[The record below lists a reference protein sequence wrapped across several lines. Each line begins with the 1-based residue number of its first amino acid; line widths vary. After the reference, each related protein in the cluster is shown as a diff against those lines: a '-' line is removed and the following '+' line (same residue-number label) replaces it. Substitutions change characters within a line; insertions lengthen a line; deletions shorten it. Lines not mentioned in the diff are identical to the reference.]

1 MGLILNNNNIN
12 KIYYGSSEV
21 SKVYFGT
28 IQVYPTKSS
37 YVPNPNITTFTRYQE
52 FTTDN
57 GRYLNMVKL
66 ESGDYTNADYPSIT
80 CPESV
85 VSGANR
91 LVRIYGRLTCPSDTD
106 WVSYYGN
113 TTNFTLTTSSTSAY
127 SGNPILNLSY
137 AYDDNK
143 RLRKGVEKNYLELL
157 NNKNFVVD
165 IPAGS
170 TSSGILLNH
179 MYLYY
184 QSENG
189 EPDVNSKVVS
199 SGLVDFANGVD
210 GLLQIG
216 YGDNGINKDYVEIDL
231 VKSGIYTYTSKD
243 DYLLNPLNVSLE
255 NSIMVANS

>member
-1 MGLILNNNNIN
+1 MGLILKEANIN
-12 KIYYGSSEV
+12 KLYYGSSEV

-28 IQVYPTKSS
+28 IQVYPNKDT
-37 YVPNPNITTFTRYQE
+37 YIPNPNITTFTNYQDK
-52 FTTDN
+52 TSNN

-113 TTNFTLTTSSTSAY
+113 TTNFTLTTSSTSTS

-137 AYDDNK
+137 AYNDNK
-143 RLRKGVEKNYLELL
+143 RLRKSNETTYLELSS
-157 NNKNFVVD
+157 NKNFVVD

-170 TSSGILLNH
+170 ASSDTFLNH

-189 EPDVNSKVVS
+189 EPDVNSKVES
-199 SGLVDFANGVD
+199 SGLINFANRED

-231 VKSGIYTYTSKD
+231 VKSGIYNFTSKD

>member
-1 MGLILNNNNIN
+1 MSIILNNNNIN

-21 SKVYFGT
+21 SKVYLGT
-28 IQVYPTKSS
+28 IQVYPNKDT
-37 YVPNPNITTFTRYQE
+37 YIPNPNITTFTRYQE

-66 ESGDYTNADYPSIT
+66 ESGDYTDADYPSIT

-85 VSGANR
+85 VSGVNR
-91 LVRIYGRLTCPSDTD
+91 LVRIYGKLTCPSDTD

-113 TTNFTLTTSSTSAY
+113 TTNFTLTRSSTSTS

-137 AYDDNK
+137 AYNDNK
-143 RLRKGVEKNYLELL
+143 RLRKSNENNHLELL

-170 TSSGILLNH
+170 TSSNTFLNH
-179 MYLYY
+179 IYMYY

-199 SGLVDFANGVD
+199 SGLIDFANGED

-216 YGDNGINKDYVEIDL
+216 YGDNGVNKDYVEIDL

>member
-1 MGLILNNNNIN
+1 MGLILGNNNVN

-21 SKVYFGT
+21 SKIYLGA
-28 IQVYPTKSS
+28 IQVYPSETS
-37 YVPNPNITTFTRYQE
+37 YIPNPNITTFTDYQNK
-52 FTTDN
+52 TSDN

-66 ESGDYTNADYPSIT
+66 ESGDYVDSDYPVVK

-85 VSGANR
+85 VAGVNR
-91 LVRIYGRLTCPSDTD
+91 LVRIYGKFTCPSDTD

-113 TTNFTLTTSSTSAY
+113 TTNFTLTRSTTSPS

-143 RLRKGVEKNYLELL
+143 RLRKGIEKSYLELL

-170 TSSGILLNH
+170 SSSGTFLRH
-179 MYLYY
+179 MFLYY

-199 SGLVDFANGVD
+199 NGLVDFANGQD

-231 VKSGIYTYTSKD
+231 VKSGIYTYTSTD
-243 DYLLNPLNVSLE
+243 DYSTNPLNVELE
-255 NSIMVANS
+255 NSIMVASS